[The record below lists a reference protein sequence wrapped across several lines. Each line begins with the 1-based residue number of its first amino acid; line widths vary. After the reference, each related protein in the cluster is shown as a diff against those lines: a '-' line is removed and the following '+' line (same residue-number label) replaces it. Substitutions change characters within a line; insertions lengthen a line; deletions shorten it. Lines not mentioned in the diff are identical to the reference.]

1 MKKIAFVFV
10 AAIVA
15 SLSMSMA
22 SCGGNA
28 EAQDSCCDSACC
40 DSVVE
45 EVCDTVAADTV
56 VADTVVAE

>member
-40 DSVVE
+40 DTVE
-45 EVCDTVAADTV
+45 ACCDTVAADTV
-56 VADTVVAE
+56 VADSLNA